1 MLNRREIL
9 KRAIHD
15 CMSEMYKKAQPS
27 ADFDQIIEDYKAG
40 KIKKDERVYERHY
53 LSQEEFLHIR
63 DKYKEAYRINEE
75 WKPNIEVLEKY
86 LVEGGLKDKYIP
98 EEVDEDGMRHPGYR
112 SSEKVPPLKEQIL
125 NIMKEFDCSEVAQ
138 EVGEKIY
145 DKVIET
151 IKNCKEFY
159 QFDRESRDFDIAMA
173 LGSSPTSDPET
184 VKKWWK
190 ENKALDIDIEV
201 RNPLLFWEQDYY
213 GDEFE
218 EVMED
223 EYGKNWKEI
232 KDKEWKEEVARKKKE
247 QEEKFKEFC
256 EKYNKENNEDDNCG
270 CIKEGR
276 I

>member
-1 MLNRREIL
+1 MLNRRDII

-15 CMSEMYKKAQPS
+15 CMIEMYRKAQPS

-40 KIKKDERVYERHY
+40 KIGKDERVYERHY
-53 LSQEEFLHIR
+53 LSQEEFSYIR
-63 DKYKEAYRINEE
+63 DKYKDAYRINEE

-112 SSEKVPPLKEQIL
+112 SSEKVSALKPQIL
-125 NIMKEFDCSEVAQ
+125 AIMKEFDCSEVAQ

-145 DKVIET
+145 DKVMET

-159 QFDRESRDFDIAMA
+159 QFDHEGRDFDIAVA
-173 LGSSPTSDPET
+173 LGASPTSNPET

-190 ENKALDIDIEV
+190 ENKGIDIKIEEH
-201 RNPLLFWEQDYY
+201 NPLLFWEQDYY
-213 GDEFE
+213 KDEFE
-218 EVMED
+218 EVMKD
-223 EYGKNWKEI
+223 EYGENWKEI
-232 KDKEWKEEVARKKKE
+232 KDKEWKEEVAKKKKE

-256 EKYNKENNEDDNCG
+256 EKYKIKDEEENANNDN
-270 CIKEGR
+270 
-276 I
+276 